1 MLQLTSAAAILHGQN
16 RPLSAAVRVASNK
29 PTLHIDGKPVY
40 ACLYALTD
48 CPGGR
53 WPQDEN
59 AARSIRQFVDAGFR
73 MFQVDLFLQEVWRSP
88 DAKIDLE
95 PARRLIRGITELCPN
110 AAVFLRWHVNPP
122 PWWMEQNPGE
132 LCRWAN
138 DPNYEKIEHTQHTR
152 IIHDDLKRV
161 PRVSL
166 ASEKWLQMAVA
177 KTREFLAGLSKTRE
191 GNSLAG
197 VQVACGVY
205 GEWHYWAFPQ
215 NEPDVSEPMRR
226 RFGKPVPGVAE
237 RQEAGNEA
245 VAEYYRLQHRLVA
258 DCITTLCETVK
269 KAWPRP
275 IVTGTFYGYF
285 FSMFNRQASGGHL
298 ELHRVLESPYVD
310 YLSAPQ
316 AYGTLFRDLGG
327 SGATRALVETIRLHG
342 KLFLDEMDQAPS
354 WQWRNN
360 VDLAFGLTD
369 IERDVAI
376 LRRNVLESYTR
387 GAGLWF
393 YDFGPANHTGWW
405 QDTRLMT
412 EIRQLKALLER
423 YHAAAP
429 YQPAGDVLYVFDT
442 EVFYYTGNQDKV
454 TDPLA
459 VNQTIGQ
466 AYRSGAAIETIHVR
480 DLGRVDLSRFKVVV
494 LANLWRSSVVAPSGV
509 KVLSQGKSPAEFRAV
524 TAADLRK
531 ACDEAGAHLYTDR
544 EGDVVH
550 AGGGLVLIHTKDGGP
565 RRLKFRSGRQ
575 VEVTLPAKSSWIFD
589 AVSGERLL

>member
-1 MLQLTSAAAILHGQN
+1 MAFAAVPA
-16 RPLSAAVRVASNK
+16 RPLSASVKPASNK
-29 PTLHIDGKPVY
+29 PTLHINGKPVY

-53 WPQDEN
+53 LPQDEN

-73 MFQVDLFLQEVWRSP
+73 LFQVDLFLQEVWPSP
-88 DAKIDLE
+88 GSKLDLE
-95 PARRLIRGITELCPN
+95 PARKLIRGITALCPN
-110 AAVFLRWHVNPP
+110 GEAAVFLRWHVNPP
-122 PWWMEQNPGE
+122 AWWLEQNPGE

-138 DPNYEKIEHTQHTR
+138 DPNNETIVHTQHTR
-152 IIHDDLKRV
+152 IIHDDLRRV

-166 ASEKWLQMAVA
+166 ASEKWLRMANE
-177 KTREFLAGLSKTRE
+177 KTRELLTGLARTRE

-197 VQVACGVY
+197 VHVACGVY

-215 NEPDVSEPMRR
+215 NEPDVGPAMTR
-226 RFGKPVPGVAE
+226 RFGKPVPGLEE
-237 RQEAGNEA
+237 RQQEGNLAAE
-245 VAEYYRLQHRLVA
+245 EYYRFQHQVVA
-258 DCITTLCETVK
+258 GCITSLCETVK
-269 KAWPRP
+269 KSWPRP

-285 FSMFNRQASGGHL
+285 FSMFNRQAAGGHL
-298 ELHRVLESPYVD
+298 ELHRILESPHVD

-360 VDLAFGLTD
+360 VDLAFALTD
-369 IERDVAI
+369 LDRDIAI

-405 QDTRLMT
+405 QDTRLMA

-423 YHAAAP
+423 YHAASP

-442 EVFYYTGNQDKV
+442 EVFYTTGNQDKV

-480 DLGRVDLSRFKVVV
+480 DLDRVDLSRFKVVV
-494 LANLWRSSVVAPSGV
+494 LANLWRRNARPIAHP
-509 KVLSQGKSPAEFRAV
+509 KVLSQGTSPADFQPV

-531 ACDEAGAHLYTDR
+531 ACEAAGAHLYTDR

-575 VEVTLPAKSSWIFD
+575 VEVTLPPKSSWIFD
-589 AVSGERLL
+589 AATGERLL